1 MVKFTITVSDGY
13 IKERANLDNITQ
25 MLKDGGSLPKAL
37 LDSMAFT
44 LIEDAVKNNTDVEYN
59 ISSNDYTD
67 SKKLKVFND
76 MMSLLASLVFIK
88 DEVKVDK

>member
-1 MVKFTITVSDGY
+1 MVKFVITVSDGY

-25 MLKDGGSLPKAL
+25 MVTAGGSIPKTL

-44 LIEDAVKNNTDVEYN
+44 LIENDVKTNTDVEYN
-59 ISSNDYTD
+59 ISSNDYAD